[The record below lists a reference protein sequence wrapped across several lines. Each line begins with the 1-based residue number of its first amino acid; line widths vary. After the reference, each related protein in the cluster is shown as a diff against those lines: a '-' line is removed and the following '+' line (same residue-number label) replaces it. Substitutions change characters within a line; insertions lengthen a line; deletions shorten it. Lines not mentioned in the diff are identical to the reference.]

1 MDDISVEEFAQL
13 LASKKEIQILDVR
26 EFLEFHTYNIGG
38 INIPLGQIQNILEEE
53 ELDFNPEEAIIVV
66 CQHGVRSKTAKV
78 LLQNAGFHKTR
89 NLIGGLVKL
98 RRIS

>member
-38 INIPLGQIQNILEEE
+38 INIQSRRSNYCGLPTRCKKQN
-53 ELDFNPEEAIIVV
+53 
-66 CQHGVRSKTAKV
+66 S
-78 LLQNAGFHKTR
+78 
-89 NLIGGLVKL
+89 
-98 RRIS
+98 